1 MNALG
6 LDQPQASIT
15 LNIPF
20 AVLIKLGQDYLPT
33 RPGTAAGVTLGL
45 GVSVGGLA
53 APLLALIANSHGP
66 RGALLGL
73 LVVPPLAIGCGLL
86 LRDRPRPC
94 VSKVVV
100 VTKIAILDD
109 YIGVALEY
117 GDWSGLPADAKIT
130 VYREAIPPERLVDEL
145 AGYEIIVITQQRARF
160 PRAVLERLPHLKLIV
175 CNGRSS
181 NVIDHEARIERGILL
196 CGTADTDRPARA
208 ADMGYQVQ
216 RGLPAPSEMA
226 WALIFAV
233 AKRIGIEDRVIRAGG
248 WQTGFPV
255 PLAGKTLGLLGA
267 GRLGGAMVP
276 VAKALG
282 MDVIAWSPNLT
293 EDRCAELG
301 ISWVTKDELLS
312 AADVL
317 GVFLVLSE
325 RSRNTL
331 RADDLATMK
340 PGAILVNISRGPI
353 VDEEA
358 LIGALRSGQLAGAG
372 LDVFDREPLPA
383 DHPFRSLENVVVTPH
398 IGYVTEQG
406 FRASWP
412 RMAEDVAAYL
422 AGSPIRVVTDPA
434 DCAPMAPQ

>member
-1 MNALG
+1 
-6 LDQPQASIT
+6 
-15 LNIPF
+15 
-20 AVLIKLGQDYLPT
+20 
-33 RPGTAAGVTLGL
+33 
-45 GVSVGGLA
+45 
-53 APLLALIANSHGP
+53 
-66 RGALLGL
+66 
-73 LVVPPLAIGCGLL
+73 
-86 LRDRPRPC
+86 
-94 VSKVVV
+94 

-117 GDWSGLPADAKIT
+117 GDWSALPADAKIT

-145 AGYEIIVITQQRARF
+145 SDYEIIVITQQRARF
-160 PRAVLERLPHLKLIV
+160 PREVLAGLPHLKLLV
-175 CNGRSS
+175 CNGRTS

-196 CGTADTDRPARA
+196 CGTVETDRPASA
-208 ADMGYQVQ
+208 GPSGYQMS

-233 AKRIGIEDRVIRAGG
+233 AKRVGIEDRVIRAGG

-255 PLAGKTLGLLGA
+255 PLAGQTLGLLGA
-267 GRLGGAMVP
+267 GRLGSAMVP

-293 EDRCAELG
+293 QERCAELG

-331 RADDLATMK
+331 RADDLAKMK
-340 PGAILVNISRGPI
+340 TSAIVVNISRGPL

-358 LIGALRSGQLAGAG
+358 LIEALRSGQLAGAG

-383 DHPFRSLENVVVTPH
+383 DHPFRSLDNVVVTPH

-406 FRASWP
+406 FRTAWQ

-434 DCAPMAPQ
+434 DCPPMAPQ